1 MPPHPAAEL
10 LAKRWDLLAEYKDQ
24 SRRERKRLGA
34 QEALRVVDA
43 LRAHVRLFNP
53 TWPTR
58 EDRQADLEAHI
69 RVSAALAR
77 TAPGEAGRRIKATQ
91 TAQRP
96 AGLGRG
102 PRRIRKGR

>member
-24 SRRERKRLGA
+24 YRRERKRLGA
-34 QEALRVVDA
+34 QEALRVVDS

-53 TWPTR
+53 TWPTLGDR
-58 EDRQADLEAHI
+58 EADLQTHI

-77 TAPGEAGRRIKATQ
+77 TAPGEAGRRSKPIRA
-91 TAQRP
+91 AQRP
-96 AGLGRG
+96 AGLGRR
-102 PRRIRKGR
+102 PRRIRKAR

>member
-1 MPPHPAAEL
+1 MSPHPAAEL

-34 QEALRVVDA
+34 QEALRVVDS

-53 TWPTR
+53 TWPTP
-58 EDRQADLEAHI
+58 EDRDEDLQTHI

-77 TAPGEAGRRIKATQ
+77 TAPNEAGRIKAIHSTQ
-91 TAQRP
+91 RS
-96 AGLGRG
+96 AGLGRR
-102 PRRIRKGR
+102 PRRVRKPR